1 MLERMQ
7 QDVEIFRREGRL
19 TEQEYNDAVIPALD
33 NPEGMPW
40 DEKAIHNQRATL
52 VTNPAVVARRQN
64 KLNSNLELGN
74 ALTSGDLTKDQD
86 WYFEK

>member
-1 MLERMQ
+1 
-7 QDVEIFRREGRL
+7 
-19 TEQEYNDAVIPALD
+19 
-33 NPEGMPW
+33 MPW